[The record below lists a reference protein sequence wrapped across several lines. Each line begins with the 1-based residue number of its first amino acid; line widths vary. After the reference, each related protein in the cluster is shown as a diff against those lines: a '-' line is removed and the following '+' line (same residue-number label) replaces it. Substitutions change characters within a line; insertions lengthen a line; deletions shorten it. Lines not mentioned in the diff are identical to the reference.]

1 MTDPGNETQAAT
13 PLHRIATAGDS
24 GNDRDMLIGDTAG
37 IVVANHSP
45 ELASLRDSNTHRV
58 YFAAGRCAAG
68 IIEGLAHYGLVSETA
83 EHGVAQVSQA
93 AQELA
98 EVGNE

>member
-1 MTDPGNETQAAT
+1 
-13 PLHRIATAGDS
+13 
-24 GNDRDMLIGDTAG
+24 MLIGDTAG

-58 YFAAGRCAAG
+58 YFAASRCAAG
-68 IIEGLAHYGLVSETA
+68 IIEGLTHYGLVSDVA
-83 EHGVAQVSQA
+83 ESGE

-98 EVGNE
+98 EVCSGPRKLDHLIS